1 MKPLQPYFCTKN
13 KGDQPKIL
21 LKEPPFVA
29 VPIIILL
36 LLGLGAVMLRR
47 LSFT

>member
-1 MKPLQPYFCTKN
+1 MKPLQPYFCTEN

-29 VPIIILL
+29 VPIICLENQSKADKL
-36 LLGLGAVMLRR
+36 P
-47 LSFT
+47 